1 MPTSNPLKSRL
12 FEVKAGAPAYTIQA
26 AEDEVSE
33 ITLYDEIGGWGIS
46 SKQFARDLAKV
57 TAKTIRLRI
66 NSPGGSVFEGINIFN
81 ALRRHGARIEVHVDS
96 LAASIASIIAMAGD
110 EIHMAEN
117 AYMMIHNPWALAIG
131 DAEEMLKMAEIL
143 EKLQTTSAEIYA
155 KRSGKSVEE
164 AAAWMNDETW
174 FTAEEAKDAGLADVI
189 EETVPGPAAKFD
201 LSQFTKAPDMAEEA
215 PEVAPEQTEEPK
227 KEAKAAPCVSEA
239 ARKRMSLSLKER
251 E

>member
-12 FEVKAGAPAYTIQA
+12 FEVKAGAPAYLINA
-26 AEDEVSE
+26 AADEVAE

-46 SKQFARDLAKV
+46 SDQFARDLSKV

-117 AYMMIHNPWALAIG
+117 AYMMVHNPWALAIG
-131 DAEEMLKMAEIL
+131 DAEEMLKMAEVL
-143 EKLQTTSAEIYA
+143 EKLQNTSAEIYA
-155 KRSGKSVEE
+155 KRSGKTVEE
-164 AAAWMNDETW
+164 AAAWMSEETW
-174 FTAEEAKDAGLADVI
+174 FTAEEAKSAGLADVI

-201 LSQFTKAPDMAEEA
+201 LSQFAKAPAMAEPEQNDA
-215 PEVAPEQTEEPK
+215 EGQPEVPQDVAETVQNT
-227 KEAKAAPCVSEA
+227 AKL
-239 ARKRMSLSLKER
+239 RMELALKER